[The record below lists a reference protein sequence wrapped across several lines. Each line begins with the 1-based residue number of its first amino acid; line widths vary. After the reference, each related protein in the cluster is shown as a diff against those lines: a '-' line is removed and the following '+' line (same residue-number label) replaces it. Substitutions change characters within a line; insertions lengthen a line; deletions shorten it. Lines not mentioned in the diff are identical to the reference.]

1 MKLKQGHVLDVN
13 KVLTQLLAARKK
25 SDKPVHVS
33 LEKLGDYPINVCR
46 QEGNGFY
53 KRWNG
58 AECRGVGAREGWD

>member
-33 LEKLGDYPINVCR
+33 LEEPRQGEGITLLMAVIKRVMCFKSAGMVPNVR
-46 QEGNGFY
+46 
-53 KRWNG
+53 
-58 AECRGVGAREGWD
+58 D